1 MRYPR
6 PRPATASAGRRGTLI
21 AFVLALHVGLFALLP
36 ASKTVVPQWSEQP
49 LMVDFIEPPKVA
61 APELKPAK
69 TAAAEAIAQPRTV
82 TVAPPKPVEKPR
94 PMVRERRERRAQK
107 PAAPL
112 QKAIT
117 PPLESTAS
125 SAPAPANAPIESSNE
140 SSIEASREPT
150 IAPTAVASAP
160 APLAPPQNSARA
172 ASSESTGTGPLLD
185 ARFDADYLE
194 NPSPPYP
201 PQSRRIGEEGE
212 VVLSVLVSAD
222 GLAQAVSIKT
232 SSGSSRLDEAALR
245 TVRQWRFI
253 PATRAGQAI
262 ESRVLVP
269 ILFKLEQ

>member
-1 MRYPR
+1 
-6 PRPATASAGRRGTLI
+6 
-21 AFVLALHVGLFALLP
+21 
-36 ASKTVVPQWSEQP
+36 
-49 LMVDFIEPPKVA
+49 MVDFIEPPKVA

-94 PMVRERRERRAQK
+94 PMVRERSERRAQK
-107 PAAPL
+107 PAAPR

-125 SAPAPANAPIESSNE
+125 SAPAPANAPIE

>member
-69 TAAAEAIAQPRTV
+69 TAAVEAIAQPRTV

-125 SAPAPANAPIESSNE
+125 SAPAPANAPIESSIE
-140 SSIEASREPT
+140 SN
-150 IAPTAVASAP
+150 IAAIAAAP

>member
-1 MRYPR
+1 
-6 PRPATASAGRRGTLI
+6 
-21 AFVLALHVGLFALLP
+21 
-36 ASKTVVPQWSEQP
+36 
-49 LMVDFIEPPKVA
+49 MVDFIEPPKVA
-61 APELKPAK
+61 ALELKPAK
-69 TAAAEAIAQPRTV
+69 TAAVEAIAQPRTV

-94 PMVRERRERRAQK
+94 PMVRERREQK

-117 PPLESTAS
+117 PPLESTVS
-125 SAPAPANAPIESSNE
+125 SAPAPANAPIE